1 MSLKQYYHSLDIY
14 KKGFWLNLVLIF
26 IEGAMRKW
34 FMPEWSYW
42 WMVCREPIV
51 IGTVLALMNT
61 RHLNSWIAKAFMSIG
76 AITFITTLLF
86 GHHNLI
92 VAIYGLRIW
101 FFHIPY
107 IFIMAE
113 KLNRIDLIKICQ
125 FLIIIFLPMTILY
138 IIQWASPPN
147 SWSNAQIG
155 GIIAKEET
163 VVYGAVR
170 PNGTFGH
177 GVGASYYN
185 SIVVCLFVATL
196 FSKHYRKY
204 LVPHKAIYLLFSIV
218 VIAMLIVSVSRGTIV
233 QACITAALVALLLCF
248 TGKSR
253 YLVRLL
259 AGGAFVF
266 FIFQT
271 LSNISINGKN
281 LLAPV
286 TSRFE
291 TAAKIEGGTSG
302 IFDSRV
308 LEPYRFWNDKGVLL
322 TPPVFG
328 YGIGAGSNFG
338 TQTLKIVNQHAKD
351 SSAWGLGEW
360 SSQIVTNE
368 MGFLFGTIVYFLR
381 IGFPLYLFFIA
392 LRKLRRNY
400 DILPLSLW
408 TLSVPF
414 FGNGNINL
422 VMSLGWIVILMVLL
436 LASIRTSE
444 KNNIH
449 KQMFLPKHSE

>member
-1 MSLKQYYHSLDIY
+1 MELKQYYHTLDIY
-14 KKGFWLNLVLIF
+14 KKGFWLNLILIF

-34 FMPEWSYW
+34 FMSEWSYG

-51 IGTVLALMNT
+51 IATVLALMNT
-61 RHLNSWIAKAFMSIG
+61 RYLNSWIAKTFMTIG
-76 AITFITTLLF
+76 VITFVTTLLF

-92 VAIYGLRIW
+92 VAIYGFRIW

-113 KLNRIDLIKICQ
+113 RLNRTDLIKICQ
-125 FLIIIFLPMTILY
+125 FLIIVFLPMTVLY
-138 IIQWASPPN
+138 IVQWASPPN
-147 SWSNAQIG
+147 TWINAQSG
-155 GIIAKEET
+155 GIIAREA
-163 VVYGAVR
+163 VAVNGAVR

-196 FSKHYRKY
+196 FSNYYRKY
-204 LVPHKAIYLLFSIV
+204 LVPHKVVYLLFSIA

-248 TGKSR
+248 TGRPK
-253 YLVRLL
+253 YLMRLL
-259 AGGAFVF
+259 IGGAFVF

-271 LSNISINGKN
+271 LSNVSISGKS
-281 LLAPV
+281 LLEPV
-286 TSRFE
+286 ISRFE
-291 TAAKIEGGTSG
+291 SAARAEGGTSG
-302 IFDSRV
+302 IFESRV
-308 LEPYRFWNDKGVLL
+308 LEPYRFWNDKGVML
-322 TPPVFG
+322 TPPIFG

-338 TQTLKIVNQHAKD
+338 TQTLNIVNLHAKD

-368 MGFLFGTIVYFLR
+368 MGFLFGTLVYLLR
-381 IGFPLYLFFIA
+381 IGFPIYLFFISTK
-392 LRKLRRNY
+392 KLFRNN

-408 TLSVPF
+408 TLSITF

-422 VMSLGWIVILMVLL
+422 VMSLGWIVILMILL
-436 LASIRTSE
+436 LVSLRTSKKVIE
-444 KNNIH
+444 H
-449 KQMFLPKHSE
+449 KDAIWS